1 MSKIENIIDGFS
13 FSSASEALQAAKET
27 EGIRY
32 IQQKTELDD
41 PGMVLQI
48 YNKMVSQEL
57 FETAVGYTYLKG
69 LQDYLLDIPEIPDE
83 DILPIP
89 VHHPSFQKEIYEEE
103 QQPAET
109 ADKRDE
115 EKEEPVVKITEKTRK
130 DSKIVHIDYKKRYQ
144 VMTVVSSVLAVCII
158 AMFII
163 AGTSGSIHILNYE
176 NRLIDKYEAWER
188 ELEQREAAV
197 TEREQ
202 QLGQD

>member
-13 FSSASEALQAAKET
+13 FASASEALQAAKET

-57 FETAVGYTYLKG
+57 FETAVGYTYLKR
-69 LQDYLLDIPEIPDE
+69 LQDYLLEIPEIRDK

-89 VHHPSFQKEIYEEE
+89 VHHPAFQKEIYEED
-103 QQPAET
+103 QQKTEPAEET
-109 ADKRDE
+109 DDK
-115 EKEEPVVKITEKTRK
+115 KEESVEKVTERTRK
-130 DSKIVHIDYKKRYQ
+130 DSKITHIDYKKRYQ
-144 VMTVVSSVLAVCII
+144 VMTVISSVLAVCII

-163 AGTSGSIHILNYE
+163 AGTSGSTNILNYE
-176 NRLIDKYEAWER
+176 NKLIDKYEAWEQ
-188 ELEQREAAV
+188 ELEQREAAL

-202 QLGQD
+202 QLGQY